1 VTGDPCALQVEAAFL
16 ADPAAPVDLGCL
28 AQVPGPAF
36 T

>member
-1 VTGDPCALQVEAAFL
+1 MTGDPCALQVEAAFL
-16 ADPAAPVDLGCL
+16 ADPAAPADLGCL